1 MALAKLV
8 AMAAIAFAAGC
19 SSFEATAPDGF
30 AAYTGNRPYRAV
42 SSDGVVYRVRTE
54 HDNSDATM
62 SFWREALKKR
72 MESAGYNFLR
82 EGDIKAVGA
91 SDGYLLEVT
100 APYGLKDYTYMM
112 AVFKSGKHL
121 VLVES
126 SGEVTA
132 FEKHRPAILAAVEK
146 LRVN

>member
-1 MALAKLV
+1 MAPAKLF
-8 AMAAIAFAAGC
+8 AIAAIAVVTGC

-30 AAYTGNRPYRAV
+30 ATYNGSRPYRAV

-54 HDNSDATM
+54 NDASDATM

-72 MESAGYNFLR
+72 MTDAGYSFLR
-82 EGDIKAVGA
+82 DGDIKAANVG
-91 SDGYLLEVT
+91 DGYLLEVT
-100 APYGLKDYTYMM
+100 APFGLKDYTYLM

-126 SGEVTA
+126 SGEITT
-132 FEKHRPAILAAVEK
+132 FEKHRPAVLAAVEK
-146 LRVN
+146 LRID

>member
-1 MALAKLV
+1 MAPAKLF
-8 AMAAIAFAAGC
+8 AIAVVALSAGC

-30 AAYTGNRPYRAV
+30 ATYQGNRPYRAV

-54 HDNSDATM
+54 NDASDATM

-72 MESAGYNFLR
+72 MTDAGYSFLR
-82 EGDIKAVGA
+82 EGDIKSANV

-100 APYGLKDYTYMM
+100 APYGLKDYTYLM

-126 SGEVTA
+126 SGEVTT
-132 FEKHRPAILAAVEK
+132 FEKHRPAVIAAVEK
-146 LRVN
+146 LRVE

>member
-1 MALAKLV
+1 MAPAKLF
-8 AMAAIAFAAGC
+8 AIAVLVMTGC

-30 AAYTGNRPYRAV
+30 ATYKGNRPYRAV

-54 HDNSDATM
+54 SDSSDANM

-72 MESAGYNFLR
+72 MTDAGYNFLR
-82 EGDIKAVGA
+82 EGDIKAANV

-126 SGEVTA
+126 SGEVTT
-132 FEKHRPAILAAVEK
+132 FEKHRPAVLAAVEQ
-146 LRVN
+146 LRID